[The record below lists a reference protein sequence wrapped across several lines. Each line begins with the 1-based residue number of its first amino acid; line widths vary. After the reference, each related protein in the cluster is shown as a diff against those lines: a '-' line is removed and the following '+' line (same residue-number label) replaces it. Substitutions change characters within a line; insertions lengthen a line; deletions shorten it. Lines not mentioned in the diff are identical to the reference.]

1 MNKWK
6 SLTFATL
13 LAVTTLVAPQGA
25 LAAPVTSAV
34 FNNPT
39 GTAADKA
46 LLQNKIVELIGTAP
60 AGSRIRMAMYYA
72 DDATIPNAL
81 IAAHQRGVNVQVIFD
96 GRETAEALWPSLT
109 AELGTSLSAASW
121 ALACPAGRGC
131 IGSRV
136 LGSVDSINH
145 NKFFLFS
152 STGGAANVV
161 VQSSA
166 NLHNGRDGLGGWNN
180 ALILV
185 GNTAAYDYY
194 SGYFD
199 DLKGRVVNNNYYD
212 TRTPL
217 QAGNSKI
224 FFYPRQEQ
232 SGTSP
237 YQNPAEDTIYT
248 ILSNVDCFGN
258 SVVGTQDGT
267 HRTIIR
273 VAMSIFSRDYLA
285 KKLWDLDAAGCYV
298 EVVETYHPG
307 SDLEVSAMKKLLA
320 AAGSY
325 HGPAVKYYCD
335 TDSIWI
341 HSKYFEIEG
350 VYYDKPDRKIVWTGS
365 HNWSTNSLRQADEAI
380 LQLEDSTVFDAY
392 TANFRAIRDSA
403 TIRSVANGGSASC

>member
-166 NLHNGRDGLGGWNN
+166 NLHNGRDGLGGW
-180 ALILV
+180 
-185 GNTAAYDYY
+185 
-194 SGYFD
+194 
-199 DLKGRVVNNNYYD
+199 
-212 TRTPL
+212 
-217 QAGNSKI
+217 
-224 FFYPRQEQ
+224 
-232 SGTSP
+232 
-237 YQNPAEDTIYT
+237 
-248 ILSNVDCFGN
+248 
-258 SVVGTQDGT
+258 
-267 HRTIIR
+267 
-273 VAMSIFSRDYLA
+273 
-285 KKLWDLDAAGCYV
+285 
-298 EVVETYHPG
+298 
-307 SDLEVSAMKKLLA
+307 
-320 AAGSY
+320 
-325 HGPAVKYYCD
+325 
-335 TDSIWI
+335 
-341 HSKYFEIEG
+341 
-350 VYYDKPDRKIVWTGS
+350 
-365 HNWSTNSLRQADEAI
+365 
-380 LQLEDSTVFDAY
+380 
-392 TANFRAIRDSA
+392 
-403 TIRSVANGGSASC
+403 